1 MFEKLA
7 SINFVDVLRFRVVC
21 SSWNKAAKSY
31 ISAAAKNNTTTF
43 PQAPWLAIPID
54 EKYDGTILRASLTLR
69 RTRFTSSRTLH
80 LEAFRSKAF
89 TAEQVMWDRRM
100 GAW

>member
-7 SINFVDVLRFRVVC
+7 SINFVDVLLFRAVC
-21 SSWNKAAKSY
+21 LSWNKAIKSY
-31 ISAAAKNNTTTF
+31 ISVAAKNNTTTF

-54 EKYDGTILRASLTLR
+54 EKYDGMILCASLALR

-80 LEAFRSKAF
+80 LEALRSKAF
-89 TAEQVMWDRRM
+89 TTEQFVWDRRT